1 MAATIDTTDLAFSTI
16 CVNAKGAKTLP
27 CLSMAGQSVVWQPLE
42 YYEIPFEPSAF
53 QDEAANRVTLCLNPS
68 ESACE
73 TIAALD
79 DWIKSAISANPV
91 QLLGVALTPEQVKDR
106 YVSSIKTSSEKGYQT
121 LRVKMN
127 RSGRFG
133 LQAYTPEKEKRAH
146 PDTWRGC
153 SVRPRLTFKGL
164 WIMGKDF
171 GSIFEATHAI
181 VQEQLD
187 EACPL

>member
-1 MAATIDTTDLAFSTI
+1 MAATIDTTDLAFSAV
-16 CVNAKGAKTLP
+16 CVTAKGAKTLP
-27 CLSMAGQSVVWQPLE
+27 CLTMAGQSVVWQPVE
-42 YYEIPFEPSAF
+42 YFEIPFEPSAF

-73 TIAALD
+73 TISALD
-79 DWIKSAISANPV
+79 NWIKAAVSANSV
-91 QLLGVALTPEQVKDR
+91 QLLGVTLTREQVAER
-106 YVSSIKTSSEKGYQT
+106 YVSSIKTSEKGYQT

-127 RSGRFG
+127 RSGRYG
-133 LQAYTPEKEKRAH
+133 LQAYTPEKDKRAH

-187 EACPL
+187 EECPL